1 MLVRLHCPYFNQAIP
16 QQDGGRQPSGGVRT
30 DAPGL
35 PIKECEPIFEGS
47 HGLDLTEEGT
57 GLGLTMARGQAELHG
72 GQIWMDGERSHSST
86 FRVARPHRE
95 N

>member
-1 MLVRLHCPYFNQAIP
+1 M
-16 QQDGGRQPSGGVRT
+16 
-30 DAPGL
+30 
-35 PIKECEPIFEGS
+35 
-47 HGLDLTEEGT
+47 DLTEEGT